1 MYLTEA
7 YLQSAL
13 GTEEVA
19 KWCPTAGELA
29 TTIELAEAEV
39 EGALRVGGYTALVP
53 PSVFTAIGDVPPAV
67 KLAALRA
74 WLILAH
80 DRKGI
85 PVEKETLDG
94 WRRPILDLR
103 EGLIEIDSTVDTTR
117 APGGMSF
124 TPSAASTDGTP
135 TREPVFS
142 GENMGDF

>member
-1 MYLTEA
+1 VYLTEA

-13 GTEEVA
+13 GTDEVA

-53 PSVFTAIGDVPPAV
+53 PSTFAAIGDVPAAV
-67 KLAALRA
+67 KLAAVRS

-85 PVEKETLDG
+85 PVEKDTLDG

-103 EGLIEIDSTVDTTR
+103 EGLIEIDSPVDTTR
-117 APGGMSF
+117 APGGVSF
-124 TPSAASTDGTP
+124 TSTATSSDGSPS
-135 TREPVFS
+135 REPVFA

>member
-1 MYLTEA
+1 VYLTEA
-7 YLQSAL
+7 YLQSAI
-13 GTEEVA
+13 GTSEVA
-19 KWCPTAGELA
+19 EYCPTAGELA

-39 EGALRVGGYTALVP
+39 EAALRVGGYTALVP
-53 PSVFTAIGDVPPAV
+53 PSTFAVIGDVPPAV
-67 KLAALRA
+67 KLAAVRS

-80 DRKGI
+80 DRRGI
-85 PVEKETLDG
+85 PIEKDTRDE

-124 TPSAASTDGTP
+124 TPSTSTDGSP

-142 GENMGDF
+142 GERMGDF